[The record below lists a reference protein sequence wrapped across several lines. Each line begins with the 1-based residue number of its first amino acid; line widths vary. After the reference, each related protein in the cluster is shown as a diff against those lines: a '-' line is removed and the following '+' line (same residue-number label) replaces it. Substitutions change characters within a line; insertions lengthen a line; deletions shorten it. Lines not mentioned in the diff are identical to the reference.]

1 MAKTYKSEVMA
12 TLHES
17 MADLHEIGAIDN
29 RTMRIFDK
37 SCLTPINSASAL
49 PSPATPA
56 CVRCPSGSR

>member
-1 MAKTYKSEVMA
+1 MAKTYKSDVMA

-37 SCLTPINSASAL
+37 SCLTPIEV
-49 PSPATPA
+49 TE
-56 CVRCPSGSR
+56 GSSQ